1 MIYIRQEID
10 NFTYSNIVS
19 TVPDYNPTTNYILGD
34 LVRVGSYHYKSL
46 YGTVS
51 LPNIGK
57 NPLSNLG
64 TAWFE
69 YEVSNQYA
77 MLDMYSETKTQWLE
91 DGIVEFLR
99 GTKDTLVIGNFNAS
113 NVIID
118 YLDNLGNIITG
129 ESQTYTYYTSMLG
142 RNSPFTYCYAPFQ
155 DSLNYVIYMPIKRL
169 GYKIRVTFSNNGNPT
184 NCGYLHSGRS
194 IFMGKTLE
202 DVSFQN
208 KKIGNRYARVADFQ
222 TSLQKQ
228 YLMGKSDTA
237 IRLLD
242 TPLAFIID
250 ENENSYH
257 QNLVILGKVTK
268 CDPSANNF
276 EKNRISWQIEQNILS

>member
-1 MIYIRQEID
+1 MIYIKQEID

-19 TVPDYNPTTNYILGD
+19 SVTEYSPTHNYLLGD

-46 YGTVS
+46 YGTVA
-51 LPNIGK
+51 LPNVGK
-57 NPLSNLG
+57 DPLSNLG
-64 TAWFE
+64 TAWFL

-77 MLDMYSETKTQWLE
+77 ILDMYSETRTQWTG

-99 GTKDTLVIGNFNAS
+99 ETKDTLVIGNFLADT
-113 NVIID
+113 VTVD

-129 ESQTYTYYTSMLG
+129 ETQIYNYYINTIG
-142 RNSPFTYCYAPFQ
+142 RNSPWTYYTARFV
-155 DSLNYVIYMPIKRL
+155 DSVNYVIYTPLKRL
-169 GYKIRVTFSNNGNPT
+169 GYKIRVTFAKSGNPT
-184 NCGYLHSGRS
+184 NCGYLHAGRS
-194 IFMGKTLE
+194 IFMGRTLE

-208 KKIGNRYARVADFQ
+208 KKIGNVYARVADFQ
-222 TSLQKQ
+222 TSVDKQ

-237 IRLLD
+237 QRLLD

-250 ENENSYH
+250 DNENSYH